1 MADQPQP
8 GAISAAFPAPPPF
21 YKHFTPENLARLQ
34 EIQASTSSSTGETS
48 ADDPAQAPSSI
59 DLDALPLELRYLIPP
74 APPTGQYRSFN
85 TVEDVR
91 APSHLLPDHPAHTS
105 QASPAL
111 PEASPP
117 DPQRLKALTRSLL
130 LHFLSLS
137 HILATNPVDYPA
149 KWDEIRDVFL
159 EAHRVINEY
168 RPHQARE
175 SLIQMMEEQVRQGR
189 EEIRICRE
197 TEERVR
203 EALGSLGKDLEVAE
217 VEEGRKRKREPG
229 KAREQRRVWE
239 MLEREIG
246 GV

>member
-34 EIQASTSSSTGETS
+34 EIQASTSSSAEEPS
-48 ADDPAQAPSSI
+48 SDDPAQPPSSI

-85 TVEDVR
+85 TVQDVR
-91 APSHLLPDHPAHTS
+91 PPSHLLPNHHAYTS

-111 PEASPP
+111 PEPSPP
-117 DPQRLKALTRSLL
+117 DPQRLKTLTRSLL

-175 SLIQMMEEQVRQGR
+175 TLIQMMEEQVRQGR

-203 EALGSLGKDLEVAE
+203 EALGSLDKDLEVAG
-217 VEEGRKRKREPG
+217 VEGGRKRKRERG
-229 KAREQRRVWE
+229 KAWEERRVWE
-239 MLEREIG
+239 MLEREVG
-246 GV
+246 G